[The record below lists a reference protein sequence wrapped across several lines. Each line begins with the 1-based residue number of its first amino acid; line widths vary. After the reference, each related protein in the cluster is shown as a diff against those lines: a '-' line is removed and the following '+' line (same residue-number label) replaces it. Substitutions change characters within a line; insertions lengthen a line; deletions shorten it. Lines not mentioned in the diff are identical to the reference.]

1 MVNPKR
7 GELQLTLGKEV
18 LTARLSI
25 DAIIRIE
32 QSVGGSVVQLAQRL
46 SEGKATVL
54 EVVNVLAPAI
64 KGGGNKFTDKELRQK
79 VWDAGLIDGMRCAGE
94 VLTIALASGIED
106 EGNEQ
111 AEEKARKIVQTHYE
125 TAQPA
130 QTYRSFHDFF

>member
-54 EVVNVLAPAI
+54 EVVSVLAPAI

-94 VLTIALASGIED
+94 VLIVALASGIED

-111 AEEKARKIVQTHYE
+111 AEEKAQT
-125 TAQPA
+125 
-130 QTYRSFHDFF
+130 